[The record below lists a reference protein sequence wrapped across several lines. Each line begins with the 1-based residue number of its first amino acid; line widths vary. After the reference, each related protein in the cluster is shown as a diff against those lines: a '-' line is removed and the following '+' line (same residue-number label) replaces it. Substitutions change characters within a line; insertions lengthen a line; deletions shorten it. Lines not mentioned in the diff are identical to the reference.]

1 MTRTRR
7 QLFCIV
13 IMLVWAALS
22 AHAGI
27 LRQGKTLLLC
37 HRTANRDVPEN
48 TLESLALAAR
58 MGCDI
63 VEVDVRRTL
72 DGQLVLNH
80 DGFLDRFTNSTGE
93 VENTDLRELDR
104 MDFGAWQG
112 ERFRGMRI
120 AHFDDALRL
129 AHAMKV
135 NLFLDIKTKGIGALV
150 LDAVAREGMTDGVR
164 FGGEWEDIRALNPH
178 VNPDPVADLQPGFDM
193 DEVPK
198 LHARGKVVIANFILN
213 GHEGDLEAMRA
224 AVAAG
229 VDGIMVDYP
238 RLGAE
243 AVGRPI
249 EERVGRLLQQG
260 GSGASSSRIAAIRE
274 LREYTGFPLQR
285 NFLHWMQDSDDS
297 VSHEAALALIT
308 SRPSVTA
315 AVLEPMTH
323 SPNASAR
330 RNAAWA
336 IGSLSAEQQDLKNC
350 VPPLLPLLD
359 DPEPSVVK
367 EALLAIT
374 WCPASPSTTV
384 PAAKLVAL
392 LNSSVPIVRG
402 LAAVALAHHHTDT
415 AANPIIEQ
423 LRKEEAQ
430 AAAYDAAWAA
440 RGRPKLTQPE
450 IDELV
455 ERFRALMKYIQS
467 LSMLPKDDALTTLA
481 QQAFRAVHDY
491 SNGTAL
497 LAGFQLWDR
506 IGDDPQPAIAA
517 LGSTDSGAAERAQWA
532 LVEAGPGVL
541 PAVRKALRNSTGLT
555 KQRLITVLVW
565 QADPEA
571 IPVLKQLEKDD
582 PGDRDKL
589 EWAIAKIRSLNDVF
603 ADVTCCAQPVDAR

>member
-1 MTRTRR
+1 MTSTRW
-7 QLFCIV
+7 QLSCIM
-13 IMLVWAALS
+13 IMFVWAAPS

-104 MDFGAWQG
+104 MDFGAWQS
-112 ERFRGMRI
+112 ERFRGMRL

-129 AHAMKV
+129 ARAMKV
-135 NLFLDIKTKGIGALV
+135 NLFLDIKTKGIGAMV
-150 LDAVAREGMTDGVR
+150 LDAVAREGMTDSVR
-164 FGGEWEDIRALNPH
+164 FGGEWEDIRALNPQA
-178 VNPDPVADLQPGFDM
+178 NPDPVADLQPGFDN

-213 GHEGDLEAMRA
+213 GHEGDLESMRA

-243 AVGRPI
+243 AVGRPV
-249 EERVGRLLQQG
+249 EERVGKLLKQA
-260 GSGASSSRIAAIRE
+260 GSGLTSSRIAAIRE
-274 LREYTGFPLQR
+274 LSEYTGFPLQQH
-285 NFLHWMQDSDDS
+285 FLRWMQDADEA

-315 AVLEPMTH
+315 AALEPMTH
-323 SPNASAR
+323 SSNVSSR

-336 IGSLSAEQQDLKNC
+336 IGSLSAEQHDMKNC

-359 DPEPSVVK
+359 DPEPSVLK

-402 LAAVALAHHHTDT
+402 LAAEALAHHHPDT

-423 LRKEEAQ
+423 LRKEESQ

-440 RGRPKLTQPE
+440 RGRAKLTQPE

-455 ERFRALMKYIQS
+455 ERFRALMKYIQA
-467 LSMLPKDDALTTLA
+467 LSMLPKEDALTTLA
-481 QQAFRAVHDY
+481 EQAFRAVHDY

-497 LAGFQLWDR
+497 VAGFQLWDR

-517 LGSTDSGAAERAQWA
+517 LGSTDSGVADRAQWA

-541 PAVRKALRNSTGLT
+541 PAVRKALRDGTRLA
-555 KQRLITVLVW
+555 KRRLIMILAW
-565 QADPEA
+565 RADPEA

-582 PGDRDKL
+582 PGSRDEL
-589 EWAIAKIRSLNDVF
+589 EWAIAKIQTLNDVSGNPS
-603 ADVTCCAQPVDAR
+603 CCAQPAGAR